1 MKPGMLLF
9 LPAYWWHEVVTEAPS
24 DPLDDSPDGLTVSVN
39 FWFEIDPKRPI
50 AFPLKPF
57 VRLELARQLESLVAK
72 AFDGEAPIV
81 PTFLAALAQQWRAVQ
96 EMGGRG
102 LAARDADALVAV
114 EAEGADWPVLHTMR
128 PLGVPASLWTTLFE
142 YVSYKAALLLS
153 SGEALGFFEDLC
165 DPLRFACVANAL
177 EA

>member
-1 MKPGMLLF
+1 MPPHRRVQPGG
-9 LPAYWWHEVVTEAPS
+9 AARR
-24 DPLDDSPDGLTVSVN
+24 
-39 FWFEIDPKRPI
+39 RPE
-50 AFPLKPF
+50 
-57 VRLELARQLESLVAK
+57 R
-72 AFDGEAPIV
+72 
-81 PTFLAALAQQWRAVQ
+81 
-96 EMGGRG
+96 
-102 LAARDADALVAV
+102 RDADALVAV